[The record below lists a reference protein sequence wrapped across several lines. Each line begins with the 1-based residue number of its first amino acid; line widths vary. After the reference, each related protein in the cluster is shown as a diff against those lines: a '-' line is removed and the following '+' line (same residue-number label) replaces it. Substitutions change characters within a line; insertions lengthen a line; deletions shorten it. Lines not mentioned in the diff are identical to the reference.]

1 MVKMMSSTPSY
12 WWCIASKSCWVV
24 RRAWSDSAG
33 RRERCRARLA
43 QWRRSRSVRDRI
55 WGIDQCCANRRC
67 PIQQKTSQP
76 MAQAGRAIVAS
87 TLGALG
93 LGVPWA
99 IRIGAVIEL
108 ADEFDWAFKGV
119 EMAIAM
125 IADMH
130 HAPASSAIPIQHV
143 KFPESEVGVGWP
155 AVGHRIDLRGVP
167 VGLHVLL
174 NAEQKDTKQ
183 PCSVLASF
191 LAR

>member
-1 MVKMMSSTPSY
+1 MPDPAKDVPTDGPGGQSD
-12 WWCIASKSCWVV
+12 
-24 RRAWSDSAG
+24 RR
-33 RRERCRARLA
+33 LH
-43 QWRRSRSVRDRI
+43 
-55 WGIDQCCANRRC
+55 
-67 PIQQKTSQP
+67 
-76 MAQAGRAIVAS
+76 
-87 TLGALG
+87 LGALG

-130 HAPASSAIPIQHV
+130 HAPARGAIPVQHV

-155 AVGHRIDLRGVP
+155 AVGHCIDLRIVP

-174 NAEQKDTKQ
+174 SAGRKDTKQ
-183 PCSVLASF
+183 PRSVLAPF
-191 LAR
+191 LAVEKN